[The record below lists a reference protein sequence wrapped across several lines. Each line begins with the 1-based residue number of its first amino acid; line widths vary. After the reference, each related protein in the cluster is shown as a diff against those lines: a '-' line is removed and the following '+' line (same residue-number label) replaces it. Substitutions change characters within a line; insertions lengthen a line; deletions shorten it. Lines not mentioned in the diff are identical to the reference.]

1 MTKNT
6 KKRKVLIAA
15 VIGPKGGVG
24 KTTISAN
31 LAISISRQGKKVVVV
46 DLDLGASNLNSALGI
61 RNSKYTLDDFIL
73 NKVNRLQDIVLE
85 TGIENMGFICGGNIP
100 GIANLHN
107 SKKMKLIR
115 HLARLECDYVLLDL
129 GAGASSN
136 VVDFAIIAK
145 ESLLVTTPEVASIIN
160 TYVFLKTLVFRRV
173 EFAFKQFKNRELI
186 DLLAQAKD
194 IEKNPHLKKM
204 EAIIKAVEMIDE
216 KASRLALKLLT
227 QLKPALILNRIRS
240 DRDLKSGTAIQNL
253 MKEYLG
259 IECSRIM
266 SVQEDASVGYAMAKM
281 KPVMLENPDS
291 IFAKDITKT
300 SEFLIQQHGVL

>member
-300 SEFLIQQHGVL
+300 SEFLIRQHGVL